1 MLTSIPVSNM
11 AGHWLRFGTMAASA
25 VFMDRGKEHCWIDF
39 ETSAMEVFTFRY
51 NFRTFLINLRSNHVN
66 RVNICKPERSADMHK
81 LSLWI
86 RIPVTALAVSV
97 IAALV
102 VSLFG
107 WLRNWSTTQFS
118 NGMFYTG
125 VIALLIAII
134 FSFNRKST
142 LPDYY
147 KPPSPSE
154 RNESQIESITRWT
167 HDMRRGYNAFLLMT
181 LVGVLLIGLS
191 VWIASYVI

>member
-1 MLTSIPVSNM
+1 MY
-11 AGHWLRFGTMAASA
+11 
-25 VFMDRGKEHCWIDF
+25 K
-39 ETSAMEVFTFRY
+39 Y
-51 NFRTFLINLRSNHVN
+51 
-66 RVNICKPERSADMHK
+66 
-81 LSLWI
+81 SLWV

-102 VSLFG
+102 ISLFG
-107 WLRNWSTTQFS
+107 WLRNWSITQFS
-118 NGMFYTG
+118 NGMFYAG
-125 VIALLIAII
+125 ALALLIAIV

-154 RNESQIESITRWT
+154 KNEPQVDSIMRWT

-181 LVGVLLIGLS
+181 LVGAFLIALS
-191 VWIASYVI
+191 IWIASFVI